1 MLMFEI
7 LKRLSLGTCLL
18 AMAAGVLLH
27 SDKGS
32 RLSAKAEGAA
42 KSQISVALVQHA
54 SLVVLDEGVDGM
66 LTALAARGYEEGKN
80 IKIRRYNS
88 EGDIGTANTIA
99 REVTTGDFDL
109 ILTASTVSLQTVANA
124 NRNGARTRHVFGIVT
139 DPYAAGVGIDPSN
152 HLNHPPYMT
161 GAGSIQ
167 PVEQTFRIAKR
178 MNPGLKSV
186 GLVWNA
192 AEVNSMVQ
200 TKLAREICAE
210 LGIQLIEGNAEN
222 STAVV
227 ESVNSVI
234 ARGAEC
240 LWISGDVA
248 VSTATDQVINACR
261 RARIP
266 VFTVLPPAVK
276 SGALFD
282 LGANYFD
289 IGKHTGEIAAD
300 VLDGKNPA
308 EMPVDNYVPVVF
320 LYNETALTGLK
331 DRWTIPADLKE
342 KADGFITATEIKLP
356 MLEKKAVA
364 LPLSPQPGR
373 VYKIGLAYF
382 APESAGDECRQGIV
396 DGLKELGF
404 LEGKNLEIRMAHAQA
419 EIANIPGMLQNFD
432 SSEVDLVLPM
442 STPVIS
448 AAVGFVKHKPIVFTY
463 CSDPIAAGA
472 GVSFTDH
479 LPNVTG
485 IGSFPPVQAI
495 LDAIQQTMPGI
506 KSVGTIYNNSEANS
520 VKVVSVEREL
530 FAKAGITLEEVTV
543 SSPADVLPAAQALS
557 ARGIKALCILD
568 DNTVAQAMDAV
579 IRVARD
585 SKLPLFAGDGTTAG
599 RGPIAC
605 VGLGYYQPGYAVAK
619 PVARVLLGES
629 PATIP
634 IENVIE
640 KQVFL
645 DEALARQ
652 FGLTFPPE
660 LKAEAARQST
670 TRKTDSA
677 AVPPN
682 AAAPAPLGR
691 LAKLNLIEFLETPNV
706 EINRKGIQDGLAKAG
721 LVEGRDYELVL
732 RNAQGDMAALNTIM
746 DAAASDGSELLI
758 TATTPA
764 LQVAL
769 QRAAKRPVI
778 FSLVGNPMEAG
789 AGRTDQDHLP
799 NVTGAYVNSPHSEGL
814 TALRRCLPNLKRVGT
829 LFVPSEVN
837 SVYYKDELLKA
848 ASALGIE
855 VELVGVSTSGEIAD
869 AALALCSR
877 NIDAV
882 CQISDNL
889 TGASFASIVQAAN
902 RARLPLMGFASGQ
915 AESGAF
921 LTVSRDFYDGGLASA
936 AMAARIL
943 RGESPAVIPF
953 QLVAKINYEF
963 NQASARS
970 LGITIPKD
978 LLQLEESVH

>member
-1 MLMFEI
+1 
-7 LKRLSLGTCLL
+7 
-18 AMAAGVLLH
+18 
-27 SDKGS
+27 
-32 RLSAKAEGAA
+32 
-42 KSQISVALVQHA
+42 
-54 SLVVLDEGVDGM
+54 
-66 LTALAARGYEEGKN
+66 
-80 IKIRRYNS
+80 
-88 EGDIGTANTIA
+88 
-99 REVTTGDFDL
+99 
-109 ILTASTVSLQTVANA
+109 
-124 NRNGARTRHVFGIVT
+124 
-139 DPYAAGVGIDPSN
+139 
-152 HLNHPPYMT
+152 
-161 GAGSIQ
+161 
-167 PVEQTFRIAKR
+167 
-178 MNPGLKSV
+178 
-186 GLVWNA
+186 
-192 AEVNSMVQ
+192 
-200 TKLAREICAE
+200 
-210 LGIQLIEGNAEN
+210 
-222 STAVV
+222 
-227 ESVNSVI
+227 
-234 ARGAEC
+234 
-240 LWISGDVA
+240 
-248 VSTATDQVINACR
+248 
-261 RARIP
+261 
-266 VFTVLPPAVK
+266 
-276 SGALFD
+276 
-282 LGANYFD
+282 
-289 IGKHTGEIAAD
+289 
-300 VLDGKNPA
+300 
-308 EMPVDNYVPVVF
+308 VVF

-342 KADGFITATEIKLP
+342 KADGFITATETKLP

-382 APESAGDECRQGIV
+382 APESAGDQCRQGIV

-404 LEGKNLEIRMAHAQA
+404 VEGKNLEIRMAHAQA

-432 SSEVDLVLPM
+432 SSDVDLVLPM

-557 ARGIKALCILD
+557 ARGIEAMCILD

-660 LKAEAARQST
+660 LKAEAARQSAA
-670 TRKTDSA
+670 RETDTSA
-677 AVPPN
+677 APAN
-682 AAAPAPLGR
+682 AAASAPLGR
-691 LAKLNLIEFLETPNV
+691 RAKLNLIEYLETPNV

-721 LVEGRDYELVL
+721 LVEGRDYELIL
-732 RNAQGDMAALNTIM
+732 RNAQGDMAVLNTIM

-769 QRAAKRPVI
+769 QRAAKRPVV

-789 AGRTDQDHLP
+789 AGRTDEEHLP
-799 NVTGAYVNSPHSEGL
+799 NVTGAYVNSPHAEGL
-814 TALRRCLPNLKRVGT
+814 AALQRCLPNLKRVGT

-921 LTVSRDFYDGGLASA
+921 LTVSRDFYDGGVESA

-943 RGESPAVIPF
+943 RGESPGGIPF

-963 NQASARS
+963 NHASARN

-978 LLQLEESVH
+978 LLQLGESGH

>member
-1 MLMFEI
+1 MFEI

-18 AMAAGVLLH
+18 ALAAGVLLYT
-27 SDKGS
+27 DKGS
-32 RLSAKAEGAA
+32 RRSAKAEGAA
-42 KSQISVALVQHA
+42 KSETRVALVQHA
-54 SLVVLDEGVDGM
+54 SLLVLDQGVDGM
-66 LTALAARGYEEGKN
+66 LEALAARGYEDGKN
-80 IKIRRYNS
+80 LAIRRYNS

-99 REVTTGDFDL
+99 REVTTGSFDL

-124 NRNGARTRHVFGIVT
+124 NRNGAGTRHVFGIVT
-139 DPYAAGVGIDPSN
+139 DPYAAGVGIDPAN
-152 HLNHPPYMT
+152 HLDHPPYMA
-161 GAGSIQ
+161 GAGSMQ
-167 PVEQTFRIAKR
+167 PVEESFRIAKR
-178 MNPGLKSV
+178 MRPELKSV

-200 TKLAREICAE
+200 TKMAREICAE

-234 ARGAEC
+234 SRGAEC

-248 VSTATDQVINACR
+248 VSTATEQVIEACR

-266 VFTVLPPAVK
+266 VFTVMPPSVK

-282 LGANYFD
+282 LGANFYE
-289 IGKHTGEIAAD
+289 IGRHVGDIAAD

-308 EMPVDNYVPVVF
+308 EMPIDNYVPVIF
-320 LYNETALTGLK
+320 LYNETALNGLG
-331 DRWTIPADLKE
+331 DRWEIPDDLKE
-342 KADGFITATEIKLP
+342 KADGFITTTETKLP
-356 MLEKKAVA
+356 ALEKKAA
-364 LPLSPQPGR
+364 PPTGPQPGR

-382 APESAGDECRQGIV
+382 APESAGDQCRQGIV

-404 LEGKNLEIRMAHAQA
+404 IEGKNLEIRRAHAQA

-432 SSEVDLVLPM
+432 SSDVDLVLPM

-448 AAVGFVKHKPIVFTY
+448 AAIGFVKHKPVVFTY

-472 GVSFTDH
+472 GASFTDH

-485 IGSFPPVQAI
+485 IGSFPPVRAI
-495 LDAIQQTMPGI
+495 LDAIRQTMPGI
-506 KSVGTIYNNSEANS
+506 KSVGVIYNNSEANS
-520 VKVVSVEREL
+520 VKVVSVAREL
-530 FAKAGITLEEVTV
+530 FAKAGVTLEEVTV
-543 SSPADVLPAAQALS
+543 STSADVMPAAQALA
-557 ARGIKALCILD
+557 ARQIEAFCILD

-599 RGPIAC
+599 RGPLAC

-629 PATIP
+629 PASIP
-634 IENVIE
+634 IENVVE

-660 LKAEAARQST
+660 LKAEAARQSAP
-670 TRKTDSA
+670 RGTDA
-677 AVPPN
+677 
-682 AAAPAPLGR
+682 AAAPANAAAAPLGR
-691 LAKLNLIEFLETPNV
+691 IVKLNLVEYLDTPNV
-706 EINRKGIQDGLAKAG
+706 EINREGIRDGLAKAG
-721 LVEGRDYELVL
+721 LVEGRDYELIL

-746 DAAASDGSELLI
+746 DATASDGSELLI
-758 TATTPA
+758 TSTTPA
-764 LQVAL
+764 LQAAL
-769 QRAAKRPVI
+769 QRAGKRPVV
-778 FSLVGNPMEAG
+778 FSLVANPMAAG
-789 AGRTDQDHLP
+789 AGRSEEDHLP
-799 NVTGAYVNSPHSEGL
+799 NITGAYVNAPHAEGL
-814 TALRRCLPNLKRVGT
+814 AALRRCLPNLKRVGT
-829 LFVPSEVN
+829 LFVPAEVN
-837 SVYYKDELLKA
+837 SVYYKDELVKA
-848 ASALGIE
+848 AGALGIE
-855 VELVGVSTSGEIAD
+855 VELVGVSNSGEIAD

-889 TGASFASIVQAAN
+889 TGASFASIVQAAS

-915 AESGAF
+915 AASGAF
-921 LTVSRDFYDGGLASA
+921 MTISRDFYDGGVESA

-953 QLVAKINYEF
+953 QMVTKIKYDF
-963 NQASARS
+963 NHASAS
-970 LGITIPKD
+970 SIGITIPKD
-978 LLQLEESVH
+978 LLQLGESVH

>member
-1 MLMFEI
+1 MFEI

-18 AMAAGVLLH
+18 ALAAGVLLYT
-27 SDKGS
+27 DKGS
-32 RLSAKAEGAA
+32 RRSAGTAGAA
-42 KSQISVALVQHA
+42 KSEIRVALVQHA
-54 SLVVLDEGVDGM
+54 SLLVLDQGVDGI
-66 LTALAARGYEEGKN
+66 LEALAARGFEDGKN
-80 IKIRRYNS
+80 LRIRRYNS

-124 NRNGARTRHVFGIVT
+124 NRNGARTNHVFGIVT
-139 DPYAAGVGIDPSN
+139 DPYAAGVGIDPAN
-152 HLNHPPYMT
+152 HLDHPPYMA
-161 GAGSIQ
+161 GAGSLQ
-167 PVEQTFRIAKR
+167 PVEQSFRTAKR
-178 MNPGLKSV
+178 MRPELKSV

-200 TKLAREICAE
+200 TQMARKICAE
-210 LGIQLIEGNAEN
+210 LGIELIEGNAEN

-248 VSTATDQVINACR
+248 VSTATEQVIDACR

-266 VFTVLPPAVK
+266 VFTVMPPSVK

-282 LGANYFD
+282 LGANFYE
-289 IGKHTGEIAAD
+289 IGRHVGDIAAD

-308 EMPVDNYVPVVF
+308 EMPIDNYVPVIF
-320 LYNETALTGLK
+320 LYNETALNGLR
-331 DRWTIPADLKE
+331 DRWEIPADLKE
-342 KADGFITATEIKLP
+342 KADGFITATETKLP
-356 MLEKKAVA
+356 ALEKKAA
-364 LPLSPQPGR
+364 PPTGPQPGR

-382 APESAGDECRQGIV
+382 APESAGDQCRQGIV

-404 LEGKNLEIRMAHAQA
+404 IEGKNLEIRRAHAQA

-432 SSEVDLVLPM
+432 SSDVDLVLPM

-448 AAVGFVKHKPIVFTY
+448 AAIGFVKHKPVVFTY

-472 GVSFTDH
+472 GASFTDH

-495 LDAIQQTMPGI
+495 LDAIRQTMPGI
-506 KSVGTIYNNSEANS
+506 KSVGVIYNNSEANS
-520 VKVVSVEREL
+520 VKVVSVAREL
-530 FAKAGITLEEVTV
+530 FAKAGVTLEEVTV
-543 SSPADVLPAAQALS
+543 STSADVMPAAQALA
-557 ARGIKALCILD
+557 ARHIEAFCILD

-599 RGPIAC
+599 RGPLAC

-619 PVARVLLGES
+619 PVVRVLLGES
-629 PATIP
+629 PASIP
-634 IENVIE
+634 IENVVE

-660 LKAEAARQST
+660 LKAEAARQSAP
-670 TRKTDSA
+670 RGTDA
-677 AVPPN
+677 AAAPAN
-682 AAAPAPLGR
+682 AAAAPLGR
-691 LAKLNLIEFLETPNV
+691 LVKLNLVEYLETPNV
-706 EINRKGIQDGLAKAG
+706 EINREGIRDGLAKAG
-721 LVEGRDYELVL
+721 LVEGRDYELIL

-746 DAAASDGSELLI
+746 DATASDGSELLI
-758 TATTPA
+758 TSTTPA
-764 LQVAL
+764 LQAAL
-769 QRAAKRPVI
+769 QRAGKRPVV
-778 FSLVGNPMEAG
+778 FSLVANPMAAG
-789 AGRTDQDHLP
+789 AGRSEQDHLP
-799 NVTGAYVNSPHSEGL
+799 NVTGAYVNAPHAEGL
-814 TALRRCLPNLKRVGT
+814 AALRRCLPNLKRVGT
-829 LFVPSEVN
+829 LFVPAEVN
-837 SVYYKDELLKA
+837 SVYYKDELVKA
-848 ASALGIE
+848 AGALGIE
-855 VELVGVSTSGEIAD
+855 VELVGVSNSGEIAD

-889 TGASFASIVQAAN
+889 TGASFASIVQAAS

-915 AESGAF
+915 AASGAF
-921 LTVSRDFYDGGLASA
+921 MTISRDFYDGGVESA

-953 QLVAKINYEF
+953 QMVTKIKYDF
-963 NQASARS
+963 NHASAGS

-978 LLQLEESVH
+978 LLQLGESVH

>member
-1 MLMFEI
+1 MFEI

-18 AMAAGVLLH
+18 ALAAGVLLYT
-27 SDKGS
+27 DKGS
-32 RLSAKAEGAA
+32 RRSAKTEGAA
-42 KSQISVALVQHA
+42 KSETRVALVQHA
-54 SLVVLDEGVDGM
+54 SLLVLDQGVDGM
-66 LTALAARGYEEGKN
+66 LEALAARGYEDGGKLA
-80 IKIRRYNS
+80 IRRFNS
-88 EGDIGTANTIA
+88 EADIGTANTIA
-99 REVTTGDFDL
+99 REVTTGNFDL

-124 NRNGARTRHVFGIVT
+124 NRNGARTPHVFGIVT
-139 DPYAAGVGIDPSN
+139 DPYAAGVEIDPAD
-152 HLNHPPYMT
+152 HLKHPPYMA
-161 GAGSIQ
+161 GAGSLQ
-167 PVEQTFRIAKR
+167 PVEQSFRTAKR
-178 MNPGLKSV
+178 MRPELKSV

-200 TKLAREICAE
+200 TQMARKICAE
-210 LGIQLIEGNAEN
+210 LGIELIEGNAEN

-248 VSTATDQVINACR
+248 VSTATEQVIEACR

-266 VFTVLPPAVK
+266 VFTVMPPSVK

-282 LGANYFD
+282 LGANFFE
-289 IGKHTGEIAAD
+289 IGRHIGDIAAD

-308 EMPVDNYVPVVF
+308 EMPIDNYVPVIF
-320 LYNETALTGLK
+320 LYNETVLDGLR
-331 DRWTIPADLKE
+331 DRWEIPADLKE
-342 KADGFITATEIKLP
+342 KADGFITATETKLP
-356 MLEKKAVA
+356 ALEKKAA
-364 LPLSPQPGR
+364 PAPGPQPGR

-382 APESAGDECRQGIV
+382 APESAGDQCRQGIV

-404 LEGKNLEIRMAHAQA
+404 VEGKNLEIRRAHAQA

-432 SSEVDLVLPM
+432 SSDVDLVLPM

-448 AAVGFVKHKPIVFTY
+448 AAIGFVKHKPVVFTY

-472 GVSFTDH
+472 GASFTDH

-495 LDAIQQTMPGI
+495 LDAIRQTMPGI
-506 KSVGTIYNNSEANS
+506 KSAGVIYNNSEANS
-520 VKVVSVEREL
+520 VKVVGVAREL
-530 FAKAGITLEEVTV
+530 FAKAGVTLEEVTV
-543 SSPADVLPAAQALS
+543 STSADVMPAAQALA
-557 ARGIKALCILD
+557 AREIEAFCILD

-585 SKLPLFAGDGTTAG
+585 SKLPLFAGDATTAG
-599 RGPIAC
+599 RGPLAC

-629 PATIP
+629 PAAIP
-634 IENVIE
+634 IENVVE

-645 DEALARQ
+645 DEALAQR

-660 LKAEAARQST
+660 LKAEAARQSAAQG
-670 TRKTDSA
+670 TDA
-677 AVPPN
+677 AAAPVN

-691 LAKLNLIEFLETPNV
+691 LAKLNLVEYLETPNV
-706 EINRKGIQDGLAKAG
+706 EINRQGIRDGLAKAG
-721 LVEGRDYELVL
+721 LVEGRDYELSL

-746 DAAASDGSELLI
+746 DATASDGSELLM
-758 TATTPA
+758 TSTTPA
-764 LQVAL
+764 LQAAL
-769 QRAAKRPVI
+769 QRARKLPVV
-778 FSLVGNPMEAG
+778 FSLVANPMAAG
-789 AGRTDQDHLP
+789 AGRSEQDHLP
-799 NVTGAYVNSPHSEGL
+799 NVTGAYVNAPHAEGL
-814 TALRRCLPNLKRVGT
+814 AALRRCLPNLKRVGT
-829 LFVPSEVN
+829 LFVPAEVN

-848 ASALGIE
+848 AGALGIE
-855 VELVGVSTSGEIAD
+855 VELVGVSNSGEIAD

-921 LTVSRDFYDGGLASA
+921 MTISRDFYDGGVESA

-953 QLVAKINYEF
+953 QMVTKIKYDF
-963 NQASARS
+963 NHASASS

-978 LLQLEESVH
+978 LLQLGESVH

>member
-1 MLMFEI
+1 
-7 LKRLSLGTCLL
+7 
-18 AMAAGVLLH
+18 
-27 SDKGS
+27 
-32 RLSAKAEGAA
+32 
-42 KSQISVALVQHA
+42 
-54 SLVVLDEGVDGM
+54 
-66 LTALAARGYEEGKN
+66 
-80 IKIRRYNS
+80 
-88 EGDIGTANTIA
+88 
-99 REVTTGDFDL
+99 
-109 ILTASTVSLQTVANA
+109 
-124 NRNGARTRHVFGIVT
+124 
-139 DPYAAGVGIDPSN
+139 
-152 HLNHPPYMT
+152 
-161 GAGSIQ
+161 
-167 PVEQTFRIAKR
+167 
-178 MNPGLKSV
+178 
-186 GLVWNA
+186 
-192 AEVNSMVQ
+192 
-200 TKLAREICAE
+200 
-210 LGIQLIEGNAEN
+210 
-222 STAVV
+222 
-227 ESVNSVI
+227 
-234 ARGAEC
+234 
-240 LWISGDVA
+240 
-248 VSTATDQVINACR
+248 
-261 RARIP
+261 
-266 VFTVLPPAVK
+266 
-276 SGALFD
+276 
-282 LGANYFD
+282 
-289 IGKHTGEIAAD
+289 
-300 VLDGKNPA
+300 
-308 EMPVDNYVPVVF
+308 
-320 LYNETALTGLK
+320 
-331 DRWTIPADLKE
+331 
-342 KADGFITATEIKLP
+342 
-356 MLEKKAVA
+356 
-364 LPLSPQPGR
+364 
-373 VYKIGLAYF
+373 
-382 APESAGDECRQGIV
+382 
-396 DGLKELGF
+396 
-404 LEGKNLEIRMAHAQA
+404 
-419 EIANIPGMLQNFD
+419 
-432 SSEVDLVLPM
+432 
-442 STPVIS
+442 
-448 AAVGFVKHKPIVFTY
+448 
-463 CSDPIAAGA
+463 
-472 GVSFTDH
+472 
-479 LPNVTG
+479 
-485 IGSFPPVQAI
+485 
-495 LDAIQQTMPGI
+495 
-506 KSVGTIYNNSEANS
+506 
-520 VKVVSVEREL
+520 VVSVEREL

-670 TRKTDSA
+670 ARKTDSA

-691 LAKLNLIEFLETPNV
+691 LAKINLIEFLETPNV

-769 QRAAKRPVI
+769 QRAAKRPVV

-799 NVTGAYVNSPHSEGL
+799 NVTGAYVNSPHAEGL

-877 NIDAV
+877 N
-882 CQISDNL
+882 
-889 TGASFASIVQAAN
+889 IVQAAN

>member
-1 MLMFEI
+1 MFEI

-18 AMAAGVLLH
+18 ALAAGVLLYT
-27 SDKGS
+27 DKGS
-32 RLSAKAEGAA
+32 RRSAGTAGAA
-42 KSQISVALVQHA
+42 KSEIRVALVQHA
-54 SLVVLDEGVDGM
+54 SLLVLDQGVDGM
-66 LTALAARGYEEGKN
+66 LEALAARGFEDGKN
-80 IKIRRYNS
+80 LRIRRYNS

-99 REVTTGDFDL
+99 REVTTGNFDL

-124 NRNGARTRHVFGIVT
+124 NRNGARTNHVFGIVT
-139 DPYAAGVGIDPSN
+139 DPYAAGVEIDPAN
-152 HLNHPPYMT
+152 HLKHPPYMA
-161 GAGSIQ
+161 GAGSLQ
-167 PVEQTFRIAKR
+167 PVEQSFRTAKR
-178 MNPGLKSV
+178 MRPELKSV

-200 TKLAREICAE
+200 TQLARKICAE
-210 LGIQLIEGNAEN
+210 LGIELIEGNAEN

-234 ARGAEC
+234 SRGAEC

-248 VSTATDQVINACR
+248 VSTATEQVIEACR

-266 VFTVLPPAVK
+266 VFTVMPPSVK

-282 LGANYFD
+282 LGANFYE
-289 IGKHTGEIAAD
+289 IGRHVGDIAAD

-308 EMPVDNYVPVVF
+308 EMPIDNYVPVIF
-320 LYNETALTGLK
+320 LYNETALNGLG
-331 DRWTIPADLKE
+331 DRWEIPADLKE
-342 KADGFITATEIKLP
+342 KADGFITTTETKLP
-356 MLEKKAVA
+356 ALEKKAA
-364 LPLSPQPGR
+364 PPTGPQPGR

-382 APESAGDECRQGIV
+382 APESAGDQCRQGIV

-404 LEGKNLEIRMAHAQA
+404 IEGKNLEIRRAHAQA

-432 SSEVDLVLPM
+432 SSDVDLVLPM

-448 AAVGFVKHKPIVFTY
+448 AAIGFVKHKPVVFTY

-472 GVSFTDH
+472 GASFTDH

-485 IGSFPPVQAI
+485 IGSFPPVRAI
-495 LDAIQQTMPGI
+495 LDAIRQTMPGI
-506 KSVGTIYNNSEANS
+506 KSVGVIYNNSEANS
-520 VKVVSVEREL
+520 VKVVSVAREL
-530 FAKAGITLEEVTV
+530 FAKAGVTLEEVTV
-543 SSPADVLPAAQALS
+543 STSADVMPAAQALA
-557 ARGIKALCILD
+557 ARQIEAFCILD

-599 RGPIAC
+599 RGPLAC

-629 PATIP
+629 PASIP
-634 IENVIE
+634 IENVVE

-660 LKAEAARQST
+660 LKAEAARQSAP
-670 TRKTDSA
+670 RGTDA
-677 AVPPN
+677 
-682 AAAPAPLGR
+682 AAAPANAAAAPLGR
-691 LAKLNLIEFLETPNV
+691 IVKLNLVEYLDTPNV
-706 EINRKGIQDGLAKAG
+706 EINREGIRDGLAKAG
-721 LVEGRDYELVL
+721 LVEGRDYELIL

-746 DAAASDGSELLI
+746 DATASDGSELLI
-758 TATTPA
+758 TSTTPA
-764 LQVAL
+764 LQAAL
-769 QRAAKRPVI
+769 QRAGKRPVV
-778 FSLVGNPMEAG
+778 FSLVANPMAAG
-789 AGRTDQDHLP
+789 AGRSEEDHLP
-799 NVTGAYVNSPHSEGL
+799 NVTGAYVNAPHAEGL
-814 TALRRCLPNLKRVGT
+814 AALRRCLPNLKRVGT
-829 LFVPSEVN
+829 LFVPAEVN
-837 SVYYKDELLKA
+837 SVYYKDELVKA
-848 ASALGIE
+848 AGALGIE
-855 VELVGVSTSGEIAD
+855 VELVGVSNSGEIAD

-889 TGASFASIVQAAN
+889 TGASFASIVQAAS

-915 AESGAF
+915 AASGAF
-921 LTVSRDFYDGGLASA
+921 MTISRDFYDGGVESA

-953 QLVAKINYEF
+953 QMVTKIKYDF
-963 NQASARS
+963 NHASAGS

-978 LLQLEESVH
+978 LLQLGESVH

>member
-1 MLMFEI
+1 MFEI

-18 AMAAGVLLH
+18 AMAAGVLLY

-54 SLVVLDEGVDGM
+54 SLLVLDQGVDGM
-66 LTALAARGYEEGKN
+66 LEALAARGYEDGGKLA
-80 IKIRRYNS
+80 IRRFNS
-88 EGDIGTANTIA
+88 EADIGTANTIA
-99 REVTTGDFDL
+99 REVTTGNFDL

-124 NRNGARTRHVFGIVT
+124 NRNGARTPHVFGIVT
-139 DPYAAGVGIDPSN
+139 DPYAAGVEIDPAN
-152 HLNHPPYMT
+152 HLKHPPYMA
-161 GAGSIQ
+161 GAGSLQ
-167 PVEQTFRIAKR
+167 PVEQSFRTAKR
-178 MNPGLKSV
+178 MRPELKSV

-192 AEVNSMVQ
+192 AEVNSLVQ
-200 TKLAREICAE
+200 TKLARKICAE
-210 LGIQLIEGNAEN
+210 LGIELIEGNAEN

-266 VFTVLPPAVK
+266 VFTVMPPSVK

-282 LGANYFD
+282 LGANFFD
-289 IGKHTGEIAAD
+289 IGRHIGDIAAD

-308 EMPVDNYVPVVF
+308 EMPIDNYVPVIF
-320 LYNETALTGLK
+320 LYNETVLDGLR
-331 DRWTIPADLKE
+331 DRWGIPADLKE
-342 KADGFITATEIKLP
+342 KADGFITATETKLP
-356 MLEKKAVA
+356 ALEKKAA
-364 LPLSPQPGR
+364 PPPGPQPGR
-373 VYKIGLAYF
+373 VYKIGMAYF
-382 APESAGDECRQGIV
+382 APESAGDQCRQGIV
-396 DGLKELGF
+396 EGLKELGF
-404 LEGKNLEIRMAHAQA
+404 VEGKNLEIRMAHAQA

-432 SSEVDLVLPM
+432 SSDVDLVLPM

-485 IGSFPPVQAI
+485 IGSFPPVEAI
-495 LDAIQQTMPGI
+495 LDAIRKTMPGI

-530 FAKAGITLEEVTV
+530 FVKAGITLEEVTV
-543 SSPADVLPAAQALS
+543 STSADVLPAAQALA
-557 ARGIKALCILD
+557 ARGIEAFCILD

-634 IENVIE
+634 ISNVIE

-670 TRKTDSA
+670 ARKTDSA
-677 AVPPN
+677 AAPAN

-721 LVEGRDYELVL
+721 LVEGRDYELIL
-732 RNAQGDMAALNTIM
+732 RNAQGDMAVLNTIM

-769 QRAAKRPVI
+769 QRAAKRPVV

-978 LLQLEESVH
+978 LLQLGESVH